1 MPIYEIPDID
11 SQAPRLDS
19 YYLRTRTADIPIGIL
34 SHTTY
39 VVDKKNVIVC
49 EDRTATSYN
58 ISRREFKQN
67 AHSKW
72 RMFVATLTSTLTFL
86 EQAQNHKGLLYL
98 EQQVTLCILGLKRK
112 IFMRIRRSI
121 TFAEKREKMAT

>member
-1 MPIYEIPDID
+1 MQSRFCRYILDWTLYLLCPYTRIPDIRQ
-11 SQAPRLDS
+11 SGTQGLTPI
-19 YYLRTRTADIPIGIL
+19 YLRTRTADIPIGIL

-72 RMFVATLTSTLTFL
+72 RMFVATLTSS
-86 EQAQNHKGLLYL
+86 H
-98 EQQVTLCILGLKRK
+98 
-112 IFMRIRRSI
+112 
-121 TFAEKREKMAT
+121 